1 MEWAQILIPV
11 AITIIG
17 WAVEAYSR
25 KSDIAALN
33 EQIGLKKEQVS
44 MQRSTFNKP
53 PFSDPEWMRDS
64 IFRLTINGSRPVYVE
79 SIEPV
84 DSSYPEGFSLYTPV
98 QQSFKPTETID
109 YMAVRTFDVVITWRW
124 ADMPEMPME
133 TIRRRGI
140 KPSM

>member
-17 WAVEAYSR
+17 WAVEAHSR

-33 EQIGLKKEQVS
+33 EQIGLEEEQVS
-44 MQRSTFNKP
+44 MQRSIFNKP
-53 PFSDPEWMRDS
+53 PFSEVMWFPKMRYRITVD
-64 IFRLTINGSRPVYVE
+64 GSRSVYIE
-79 SIEPV
+79 SLKCIDDNCFFLP
-84 DSSYPEGFSLYTPV
+84 DTQLPQT
-98 QQSFKPTETID
+98 FKPSEPID
-109 YMAVRTFDVVITWRW
+109 YLADGSPNVEITWRW
-124 ADMPEMPME
+124 ADMPGMPME